1 MKFQTI
7 RLKITSCKR
16 NMDTGIDQLRSRKY
30 PSELVLIMCIWVK
43 IGNLENGMELRDL
56 EEISKGK

>member
-1 MKFQTI
+1 MKFQTKI
-7 RLKITSCKR
+7 LKITSCKR
-16 NMDTGIDQLRSRKY
+16 NMDAGMDQLRSRKY
-30 PSELVLIMCIWVK
+30 PSELVLIMRIWVK

>member
-1 MKFQTI
+1 
-7 RLKITSCKR
+7 
-16 NMDTGIDQLRSRKY
+16 MDTGTDQLRSRKY
-30 PSELVLIMCIWVK
+30 PSELVLIMRIWVK